1 MVEHIIEYNGK
12 KYQVKEPTIKTWA
25 EVMKLK
31 DILDEPELFIKIIEL
46 TTSLTKD
53 EILDAEASQVKSVGE
68 KILQI
73 ITSSN
78 KKVVTTFI
86 HEGQEYEFLDLN
98 NLTFGQFID
107 IETFL
112 GKDENY
118 RIQNLAELAAY
129 LYTEKGT
136 KYGEKSVKVRTKK
149 FQELPI
155 KYMEGSVFFL
165 LNMAKLSVELTEI
178 YSKSKMLKV
187 VMKTKIIFR
196 LIGVGIQQSAHL
208 VKTKFGYLGLLLL
221 YPWFSALIIWHTL
234 WTLIKK
240 KKKK

>member
-1 MVEHIIEYNGK
+1 MVEHIIEYDGK

-53 EILDAEASQVKSVGE
+53 EILNAEASQVKSVGE

-187 VMKTKIIFR
+187 VMKTKSSHQ
-196 LIGVGIQQSAHL
+196 LTG
-208 VKTKFGYLGLLLL
+208 
-221 YPWFSALIIWHTL
+221 
-234 WTLIKK
+234 
-240 KKKK
+240 